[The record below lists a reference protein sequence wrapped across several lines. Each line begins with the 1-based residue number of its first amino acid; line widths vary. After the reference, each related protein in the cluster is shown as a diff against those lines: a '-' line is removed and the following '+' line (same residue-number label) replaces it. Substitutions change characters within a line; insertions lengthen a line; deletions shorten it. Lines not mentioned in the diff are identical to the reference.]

1 MLKAIVVGRVCYD
14 INLVVD
20 KMPAEGS
27 TNEFFEKQGC
37 GGGAGANIAYCLAK
51 WGIGTAFAGVIGNDP
66 NGTRIKKEFE
76 KVHIDTRYLEPSYD
90 NDTPISIN
98 IIDKATGTHTTYNIS
113 DKYVSLKKC
122 DFDFSPDLI
131 VVDGYDV
138 AQAKVTLDRFPN
150 TLSVLDATIMTKS
163 VVELIRKV
171 KYAVLTQEFA
181 EMVTGIKIDFQDPST
196 MVSLY
201 QKLKKRYLNVEF
213 IITLGSKGAL
223 YAINQQIKVSPSL
236 KVEVVDT
243 NGSGNIFRAAVAYT
257 LANGGDIEKAVKMG
271 CIAAG
276 LSLGKYGART
286 SVPTLEEIKNTYEQ
300 NY

>member
-27 TNEFFEKQGC
+27 TTEFFEKQGC

-90 NDTPISIN
+90 NDTPISVN
-98 IIDKATGTHTTYNIS
+98 IIDKASGTHTTYNIS

-138 AQAKVTLDRFPN
+138 AQAKITLDRFPN

-236 KVEVVDT
+236 KVDVVDT
-243 NGSGNIFRAAVAYT
+243 NGSGTIFRAAVAYT

-286 SVPTLEEIKNTYEQ
+286 SIPTLEEIKNTYEQ

>member
-27 TNEFFEKQGC
+27 TTEFFEKQGC

-90 NDTPISIN
+90 NDTPISVN

-138 AQAKVTLDRFPN
+138 AQAKITLDRFPN

-236 KVEVVDT
+236 KVDVVDT

-286 SVPTLEEIKNTYEQ
+286 SIPTLEEIKNTYEQ

>member
-20 KMPAEGS
+20 KMPTEGS
-27 TNEFFEKQGC
+27 TTEFFEKQGC

-90 NDTPISIN
+90 NDTPISVN

-138 AQAKVTLDRFPN
+138 AQAKITLDRFPN

-236 KVEVVDT
+236 KVDVVDT
-243 NGSGNIFRAAVAYT
+243 NGSGTIFRAAVAYT

-286 SVPTLEEIKNTYEQ
+286 SIPTLEEIKNTYEQ

>member
-1 MLKAIVVGRVCYD
+1 MLKAICLGRVTYD
-14 INLVVD
+14 INLIVD
-20 KMPAEGS
+20 KMPTEGS
-27 TNEFFEKQGC
+27 TEEFFDKQGC
-37 GGGAGANIAYCLAK
+37 GGGAAANIAYCLAK
-51 WGIGTAFAGVIGNDP
+51 WGLGVAFAGVIGNDP

-90 NDTPISIN
+90 NDTPISLN
-98 IIDKATGTHTTYNIS
+98 IINKMTGEHTTLNIS
-113 DKYVSLKKC
+113 DKYVGLKKC
-122 DFDFSPDLI
+122 DFDFTPDVI

-138 AQAKVTLDRFPN
+138 NQAKLLLDRFPN

-163 VVELIRKV
+163 VIELIRKV

-181 EMVTGIKIDFQDPST
+181 EMVTGIKVDFQDPST
-196 MVSLY
+196 LVNLY

-223 YAINQQIKVSPSL
+223 YSINNQIKVSPSL
-236 KVEVVDT
+236 KVEVVDK

-257 LANGGDIEKAVKMG
+257 LVNGGDIEKAVKMG
-271 CIAAG
+271 CIASG
-276 LSLGKYGART
+276 LSLKQYGART
-286 SVPTLEEIKNTYEQ
+286 SIPTLEEIKNTYEQ